1 MSGRKSASVLPS
13 RPMDLTAL
21 TANLLS
27 APVLFFALG
36 AVACAVRS
44 DLDVPQPVAK
54 LLSLYLL
61 MSIGVKGGVELS
73 HAGLTGEVVAGLGAG
88 VVLSF
93 AVPVWTFFLLRRR
106 LGVANAAGVAA
117 TYGSISAVT
126 FIIAASF
133 LDGRSV
139 PYGGHMVAA
148 MALMESPAII
158 MGILLANWLRR
169 DTAPGGEADADGDG
183 SIRWGGLLHEAAF
196 NSAVLLLLG
205 SMLIGMV
212 IGPKGFGD
220 IAPFVAAPFKGVLC
234 LFLLDMG
241 LVATRRL
248 GDLRRAGWVAIAFGL
263 LAPPVHAMLG
273 VAAASVLHLTAG
285 DALLLAVLVGS
296 ASYIAVPAALR
307 MSLPEANPSI
317 YLPMSLGLTF
327 PFNVVIGIPLYWAVI
342 QRMWA

>member
-1 MSGRKSASVLPS
+1 
-13 RPMDLTAL
+13 MDLTAL

-88 VVLSF
+88 VMLSF

-169 DTAPGGEADADGDG
+169 GPAEGDGDGDDANGHG

-205 SMLIGMV
+205 SMFIGIA
-212 IGPKGFGD
+212 IGEQGYGD

-273 VAAASVLHLTAG
+273 VAAASLLGLTAG